1 MFGILLSALNVVL
14 GFVFRSI
21 IAKFFLFFGLYFVTS
36 EFVPVLIG
44 LLPGVGGLNSDFQS
58 MPSSVA
64 YFLRVFMLPQ
74 GLSMVFSA
82 YVTRFMIRRV
92 PLIG

>member
-1 MFGILLSALNVVL
+1 MFAILVSAFNVVL
-14 GFVFRSI
+14 GFVVRSI

-36 EFVPVLIG
+36 EFVPVLLG
-44 LLPGVGGLNSDFQS
+44 MLPGVGGLNSAFQG

-64 YFLRVFMLPQ
+64 YFLRAFMVPQ
-74 GLSMVFSA
+74 GLSMVFAA
-82 YVTRFMIRRV
+82 YVTRFMIRRI

>member
-1 MFGILLSALNVVL
+1 MFGILVSALNVVL

-21 IAKFFLFFGLYFVTS
+21 IAKFFIFFGLYFVTS
-36 EFVPVLIG
+36 EFVPVLID
-44 LLPGVGGLNSDFQS
+44 LLPGVVSLNSTFQS

-64 YFLRVFMLPQ
+64 YFLRFFMVPQ
-74 GLSMVFSA
+74 GLSMIFSA
-82 YVTRFMIRRV
+82 YVTRFMIRRI